1 MSRIQAKD
9 LQRAR
14 EVLEEVGV
22 VVNDEVKNEYRGY
35 IASLGANIA
44 QSGLVPSVAFY
55 ENKNSNSQQDK
66 YKIMQALLLMLKND
80 KASSSTLLEYLLDR
94 QNELDVLQ
102 VKIIYYASTLKL
114 AMNTFKKAE
123 VKKDEP
129 A

>member
-123 VKKDEP
+123 VKIKS
-129 A
+129 